1 MIMLRRVVA
10 GVLVALLLTV
20 GPATGVFAQSSK
32 DTPIVVGE
40 GAGQYVQAAS
50 PTVTG
55 AFDRAITSIDA
66 ADLNAPP
73 KAVKDTSFRRRL
85 LELRLVMDVNAFA
98 YDKDKLKT
106 YRDMV
111 DRAYEGTGVF
121 QDIVDFEKELGTP
134 VPPEILDNRR
144 SEMLDALGPLRDQ
157 RLRNEM
163 RSFFSKPEKKI
174 RDGGGPR
181 LWDLTGAVATSEFDA
196 TGNAAKLQAGIL
208 RHLQGSDLGIHD
220 IFDPDQALYFHGI
233 RKEMRSVVLLSAM
246 YPDTNAATR
255 EAVKP
260 LDDLVG
266 DYGDVMEAFN
276 SYVFALQ
283 NGMDTSKVGAE
294 VVREFEKSQQTKNQF
309 IETNALDTMAAQ
321 VNRVRDAHRH

>member
-1 MIMLRRVVA
+1 MMRRLVA
-10 GVLVALLLTV
+10 GALVALLLTV
-20 GPATGVFAQSSK
+20 GPATGAFAQSTK

-40 GAGQYVQAAS
+40 GAGQYVQAAP

-55 AFDRAITSIDA
+55 ALERATTAIDG
-66 ADLNAPP
+66 ADLNASP

-98 YDKDKLKT
+98 YDKDKLKV
-106 YRDMV
+106 YRDIV
-111 DRAYEGTGVF
+111 DHAYEGTGIF

-134 VPPEILDNRR
+134 VPQPIIDSRR
-144 SEMLDALGPLRDQ
+144 AEMIDALGPMRDQ

-163 RSFFSKPEKKI
+163 RSFFAAPEKKI

-181 LWDLTGAVATSEFDA
+181 LWDLTGAVATNEFDA

-208 RHLQGSDLGIHD
+208 NHLQGADLGVND

-260 LDDLVG
+260 LDELVG

-283 NGMDTSKVGAE
+283 NGMDTSKVRAE
-294 VVREFEKSQQTKNQF
+294 LIREFAKSQETKNAF
-309 IETNALDTMAAQ
+309 IETRALDTMAVQ
-321 VNRVRDAHRH
+321 VNSVRDAHRQ